1 MGGQPVDR
9 SQIDKMYIFLKIIT
23 KKGEEEYNVLEAS
36 QVCKRGS
43 EGVLEAIES
52 ACRNSVGR

>member
-9 SQIDKMYIFLKIIT
+9 SQIDKMYILLKIIT
-23 KKGEEEYNVLEAS
+23 KKGEKEYVLEAN